1 MKHRSAVS
9 MLIVA
14 SLLVP
19 AGCIGSGKVKGTVI
33 RPDPIVENHEDPRI
47 VPMRQRFSNDQ
58 GVVFLASEQFYFCRR
73 KEFCPIERAFTPVPA
88 PVLVP
93 NPATMK
99 PMVKKLEGPLKAVVH
114 FGAGTA
120 ELGKEDKALID
131 DLLSKIDGLDP
142 AGLRVVIAGFTDGSG
157 SPGINAKLARERAE
171 AVAVYIR
178 ERKIAVKEIVAGGR
192 PLCCYIASNGTADG
206 RAGNRRAEIW
216 IVPGEEKSSA
226 KPD

>member
-1 MKHRSAVS
+1 MKHRSAVF

-33 RPDPIVENHEDPRI
+33 RPDPIVENHESLRI
-47 VPMRQRFSNDQ
+47 VPMRRRFSDDQ
-58 GVVFLASEQFYFCRR
+58 GVVFLASEQFYFCQR

-93 NPATMK
+93 QPATMK
-99 PMVKKLEGPLKAVVH
+99 PVVKKLEGPLKAVVH

-131 DLLSKIDGLDP
+131 ELLLRLDGLDP
-142 AGLRVVIAGFTDGSG
+142 SGLRVVIAGYTDGSG
-157 SPGINAKLARERAE
+157 SPDINVKLAHERAE

-178 ERKIAVKEIVAGGR
+178 ERKNAVKEIVAGAR
-192 PLCCYIASNGTADG
+192 PLCCYVASNATADG

-216 IVPGEEKSSA
+216 IISGGEGNRA